1 MPLDSSGGVN
11 GISVSKAIV
20 TAFAVTEEGYR
31 TILGV
36 EVFDLESLPTW
47 RSFLLSLIERGLHGV
62 KLVVSDDHKG
72 LVAAI
77 REVMTGAAWQ
87 RCTVHFMRN
96 MLGHVHKKDR
106 DALKAILRSILNQET
121 KEQARQRLRQAVE
134 SLGNTKVAQLLE
146 AAEEDLLAH
155 MTFPTAHWKA
165 LRSTNPLER
174 VNKEIA
180 RRTDV
185 VGIFPTYKSV
195 LRLVGCVLIEQ
206 DEEWQLARRY
216 MSLHT
221 MEKVM
226 AGEPVGLLPAAA

>member
-1 MPLDSSGGVN
+1 
-11 GISVSKAIV
+11 
-20 TAFAVTEEGYR
+20 
-31 TILGV
+31 
-36 EVFDLESLPTW
+36 
-47 RSFLLSLIERGLHGV
+47 
-62 KLVVSDDHKG
+62 
-72 LVAAI
+72 
-77 REVMTGAAWQ
+77 
-87 RCTVHFMRN
+87 
-96 MLGHVHKKDR
+96 
-106 DALKAILRSILNQET
+106 
-121 KEQARQRLRQAVE
+121 
-134 SLGNTKVAQLLE
+134 
-146 AAEEDLLAH
+146 

-226 AGEPVGLLPAAA
+226 AGEPVGLLPAAGGRPPPRAGGGGGAPDEVPQARSKARSRGESNRRSADRKSTSLTDATLAATPSPETGWRREGWSAAGGRQNQLVSEKPGAVQGDRCVQPLYRLLPEPGLLALGGAGSR